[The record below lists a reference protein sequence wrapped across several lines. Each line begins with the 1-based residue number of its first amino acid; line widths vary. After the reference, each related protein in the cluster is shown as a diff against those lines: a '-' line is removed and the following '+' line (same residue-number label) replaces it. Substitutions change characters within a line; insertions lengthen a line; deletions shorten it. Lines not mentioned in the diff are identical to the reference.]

1 MNTNEELIKHFYT
14 SFQQKDAKAMQ
25 ECYADNATF
34 SDPIFSSLN
43 SAQVR
48 AMWAMLLKSGQDMRI
63 EFHNIQSKSNS
74 ASAEWDAYYTFSAT
88 GNKVINKVKA
98 NFVIENGKIVQHQDT
113 FSFYRWARQA
123 LGFTGLV
130 LGWTSLLQNK
140 VSKKAK
146 KNLELFM
153 NSSS

>member
-48 AMWAMLLKSGQDMRI
+48 TMWAMLLKSGQDMRI

-153 NSSS
+153 NSRS

>member
-123 LGFTGLV
+123 LRFTGLV

-153 NSSS
+153 NSRS